1 MAFRNYIFAL
11 LNDYE
16 HVDAAGRCMNNLN
29 GWQVP
34 AGEQAKL
41 GSETI
46 HQYVICASLSEQC
59 TTAISRGRSQ
69 FSRSSTA
76 YLSPQLRGDEIAPLH
91 FDEPGRIQSMSAVVA
106 GSSGDYGLSQS
117 YWEGVFA
124 REDPWNY
131 DNA

>member
-1 MAFRNYIFAL
+1 LSSCGRSIVIGNYTSIRYLRLIIGAMHYR
-11 LNDYE
+11 D
-16 HVDAAGRCMNNLN
+16 
-29 GWQVP
+29 
-34 AGEQAKL
+34 
-41 GSETI
+41 
-46 HQYVICASLSEQC
+46 
-59 TTAISRGRSQ
+59 SRGRSQ

-117 YWEGVFA
+117 CWEGVFA